1 MCIRLSSPRKLVLRA
16 GLNGEVSL
24 HDAAT
29 GDVLAGQRKVEML
42 QEPGRPARLVVT
54 FEIGYDVSLGDRART
69 TGKSESGPD
78 LEITGPSRI
87 YSASETAAL
96 LGRQADASAMEALR
110 SIAKHTSRLAE
121 CASLM
126 SAGADVTA

>member
-1 MCIRLSSPRKLVLRA
+1 MCVRLSGPRNLVLRA
-16 GLNGEVSL
+16 GLNGEVAL
-24 HDAAT
+24 HDAVT
-29 GDVLAGQRKVEML
+29 GDRLAGQSKVEL
-42 QEPGRPARLVVT
+42 VQEPGLSARVVVT
-54 FEIGYDVSLGDRART
+54 FEVGDGVSLGERRRVTAK
-69 TGKSESGPD
+69 GESGPD

-126 SAGADVTA
+126 NAGAEVTA